1 MASTNSATLA
11 LNATQSAT
19 TCHPMTMG
27 DRFRALRQNPVA
39 RLVLFLI
46 GCVLLIVTPLI
57 GVLPGPGGVF
67 TFAIGL
73 GLVLQNSMWARRRYV
88 HFKRKSPKMG
98 GWADWGLRRRSAKR
112 RQERARINDSQP

>member
-1 MASTNSATLA
+1 
-11 LNATQSAT
+11 
-19 TCHPMTMG
+19 MTMG

-46 GCVLLIVTPLI
+46 GCVLLFVTPLI
-57 GVLPGPGGVF
+57 GVLPGPGGIF

-88 HFKRKSPKMG
+88 HFKRRQPKMG
-98 GWADWGLRRRSAKR
+98 YWADWGLRRKSAAR
-112 RQERARINDSQP
+112 RKERDRIAAEK